1 MEPVKTP
8 KQRLGEEEANH
19 EQELEHI
26 KGHTHSRCLK
36 WEAWRSSLRS
46 KDKES
51 HQCCQAI
58 GREVR
63 IVHHHETLYHYH
75 HNKFRWFAQAFHH
88 GSPSAVKRVT
98 TDATAIALPLAI
110 INANV

>member
-8 KQRLGEEEANH
+8 QQRQREEEANY

-63 IVHHHETLYHYH
+63 IVHHHETLYPPAV
-75 HNKFRWFAQAFHH
+75 FTQGDELAEIAQIIAN
-88 GSPSAVKRVT
+88 SAR
-98 TDATAIALPLAI
+98 
-110 INANV
+110 

>member
-8 KQRLGEEEANH
+8 KQRQGEEEANH

-63 IVHHHETLYHYH
+63 IVHHHETLYP
-75 HNKFRWFAQAFHH
+75 FLCLQAK
-88 GSPSAVKRVT
+88 GEYY
-98 TDATAIALPLAI
+98 I
-110 INANV
+110 ILEGHMFERMTQVASTGRE

>member
-8 KQRLGEEEANH
+8 KQGQGEEEANH

-46 KDKES
+46 KEKES

-63 IVHHHETLYHYH
+63 IVHHHETLYPHST
-75 HNKFRWFAQAFHH
+75 FDLPGWC
-88 GSPSAVKRVT
+88 KRLHLAST
-98 TDATAIALPLAI
+98 QPALSTPA
-110 INANV
+110 

>member
-8 KQRLGEEEANH
+8 KQRQGEEEVNH

-26 KGHTHSRCLK
+26 KGHTHSHCLK
-36 WEAWRSSLRS
+36 WEAWRCSLRS

-63 IVHHHETLYHYH
+63 IVHHHETLYP
-75 HNKFRWFAQAFHH
+75 ADT
-88 GSPSAVKRVT
+88 SSCVKGEERE
-98 TDATAIALPLAI
+98 AG
-110 INANV
+110 

>member
-8 KQRLGEEEANH
+8 KQRQREEEANH

-26 KGHTHSRCLK
+26 KGHTHSRCFK
-36 WEAWRSSLRS
+36 WEALRSSLRS

-63 IVHHHETLYHYH
+63 IVHHHETLYPLPE
-75 HNKFRWFAQAFHH
+75 QAKELPR
-88 GSPSAVKRVT
+88 PSRASCLVEQ
-98 TDATAIALPLAI
+98 
-110 INANV
+110 

>member
-63 IVHHHETLYHYH
+63 IVHHHETLY
-75 HNKFRWFAQAFHH
+75 
-88 GSPSAVKRVT
+88 PKRFVSRC
-98 TDATAIALPLAI
+98 P
-110 INANV
+110 NAYYQQ

>member
-1 MEPVKTP
+1 MEPVKTL
-8 KQRLGEEEANH
+8 KQRQGEEEANH

-36 WEAWRSSLRS
+36 WEAWGSSLRS

-63 IVHHHETLYHYH
+63 IVHHHETLYRCHEEQVA
-75 HNKFRWFAQAFHH
+75 REWA
-88 GSPSAVKRVT
+88 
-98 TDATAIALPLAI
+98 
-110 INANV
+110 